1 MDWKK
6 AKIPAGSRL
15 FQVHSFTFMFSGKTY
30 ILEVDEFSDGTCT
43 GHGEQS
49 TDKSHVLESVTGR
62 AVGECLD
69 ALIKKIEKRG

>member
-15 FQVHSFTFMFSGKTY
+15 FQVHSFTFMHSGKTY
-30 ILEVDEFSDGTCT
+30 ILEIDEFSEGTCT

-49 TDKSHVLESVTGR
+49 TDKSHVLESVTGKS
-62 AVGECLD
+62 VQECLD
-69 ALIKKIEKRG
+69 GLIRRIEKRS